1 MNVVQA
7 GRDQI
12 QLVSSESTEPGDK
25 DLMKVSYKRVQ
36 KNSPEFATVYEST
49 DQSVDVQ
56 LSTFIFH
63 AAPEP
68 VVSLYDF
75 IMTTFVPQ
83 TPEQPVNKTP
93 SATTVADDGESSPPV
108 RDTETIRV
116 SVRLDSVQGQCF
128 QCLVL
133 NHRQRPDGRMQ
144 LCFSTTSVAWLLFL
158 YLPRMFRYS
167 SG

>member
-7 GRDQI
+7 AGDPI
-12 QLVSSESTEPGDK
+12 QLMSSESTGSVIK
-25 DLMKVSYKRVQ
+25 DLMKISYKRVQ
-36 KNSPEFATVYEST
+36 KNSPEFATVYESI

-83 TPEQPVNKTP
+83 SPEQPANTTL
-93 SATTVADDGESSPPV
+93 SAIVISDEGELALSAK
-108 RDTETIRV
+108 DTGTIKV
-116 SVRLDSVQGQCF
+116 SVRLDSVQGWSF
-128 QCLVL
+128 L
-133 NHRQRPDGRMQ
+133 RK
-144 LCFSTTSVAWLLFL
+144 STTSVLTATFS
-158 YLPRMFRYS
+158 YAPQ
-167 SG
+167 

>member
-12 QLVSSESTEPGDK
+12 QLVSSGSTEPGNK
-25 DLMKVSYKRVQ
+25 DLMKISYRRVQ
-36 KNSPEFATVYEST
+36 KNSPEFATIYEST

-68 VVSLYDF
+68 VVTLYDF

-83 TPEQPVNKTP
+83 TQEQAVNKTP
-93 SATTVADDGESSPPV
+93 SVIAVADEGGPPLP
-108 RDTETIRV
+108 TKAMETIRV
-116 SVRLDSVQGQCF
+116 SVKLDSVQGQSY
-128 QCLVL
+128 V
-133 NHRQRPDGRMQ
+133 GTITA
-144 LCFSTTSVAWLLFL
+144 S
-158 YLPRMFRYS
+158 
-167 SG
+167 

>member
-12 QLVSSESTEPGDK
+12 QLVSSGSTEPGNK
-25 DLMKVSYKRVQ
+25 DLMKISYKRVQ
-36 KNSPEFATVYEST
+36 KNSPEFITIYEST
-49 DQSVDVQ
+49 NQSVDVQ

-83 TPEQPVNKTP
+83 TPEQPTNKTP
-93 SATTVADDGESSPPV
+93 IAVADEGGSSPPV

-116 SVRLDSVQGQCF
+116 SVRLDSVQGQSF
-128 QCLVL
+128 VRNRHQCPDSPCS
-133 NHRQRPDGRMQ
+133 HAPQRLQ
-144 LCFSTTSVAWLLFL
+144 
-158 YLPRMFRYS
+158 
-167 SG
+167 

>member
-7 GRDQI
+7 AGDPI
-12 QLVSSESTEPGDK
+12 QLMSSESTGSVIK
-25 DLMKVSYKRVQ
+25 DLMKISYKRVQ
-36 KNSPEFATVYEST
+36 KNSPEYATVYESI

-83 TPEQPVNKTP
+83 SPEQPANTTP
-93 SATTVADDGESSPPV
+93 SAIVISDEGELALSAK
-108 RDTETIRV
+108 DTGTIKV
-116 SVRLDSVQGQCF
+116 SVRLDSVQGWSF
-128 QCLVL
+128 LRI
-133 NHRQRPDGRMQ
+133 HHQRPH
-144 LCFSTTSVAWLLFL
+144 SHV
-158 YLPRMFRYS
+158 
-167 SG
+167 

>member
-7 GRDQI
+7 AGDPI
-12 QLVSSESTEPGDK
+12 QLMSSESTGSVIK
-25 DLMKVSYKRVQ
+25 DLMKISYKRVQ

-83 TPEQPVNKTP
+83 NPEQPASTTP
-93 SATTVADDGESSPPV
+93 NAIVISDEGELAPPAS
-108 RDTETIRV
+108 DTGTIRV
-116 SVRLDSVQGQCF
+116 SVRLDSIQGLSSIQIH
-128 QCLVL
+128 Q
-133 NHRQRPDGRMQ
+133 QRPH
-144 LCFSTTSVAWLLFL
+144 SHV
-158 YLPRMFRYS
+158 
-167 SG
+167 

>member
-7 GRDQI
+7 AGDPI
-12 QLVSSESTEPGDK
+12 QLMSSESTGSVIK
-25 DLMKVSYKRVQ
+25 DLMKISYKRVQ
-36 KNSPEFATVYEST
+36 KNSPEFATVYESI

-83 TPEQPVNKTP
+83 SPEQPANATP
-93 SATTVADDGESSPPV
+93 SAIVISDEGELALPAN
-108 RDTETIRV
+108 DTGTIKV
-116 SVRLDSVQGQCF
+116 SVRLDSVQGRSF
-128 QCLVL
+128 LRI
-133 NHRQRPDGRMQ
+133 HHQRPH
-144 LCFSTTSVAWLLFL
+144 SHV
-158 YLPRMFRYS
+158 
-167 SG
+167 

>member
-7 GRDQI
+7 AGDPI
-12 QLVSSESTEPGDK
+12 QLMSSESTGSVIK
-25 DLMKVSYKRVQ
+25 DLMKISYKRVQ
-36 KNSPEFATVYEST
+36 KNSPEFATVYESI

-83 TPEQPVNKTP
+83 SPEQPANTTP
-93 SATTVADDGESSPPV
+93 STIVISDEEGLAPPAN
-108 RDTETIRV
+108 DTGTIRV
-116 SVRLDSVQGQCF
+116 SVRLDSVQGLSFIQI
-128 QCLVL
+128 
-133 NHRQRPDGRMQ
+133 HRQRPH
-144 LCFSTTSVAWLLFL
+144 SHT
-158 YLPRMFRYS
+158 
-167 SG
+167 

>member
-7 GRDQI
+7 AGDPI
-12 QLVSSESTEPGDK
+12 QLMSSESTGSVIK
-25 DLMKVSYKRVQ
+25 DLMKISYKRVQ
-36 KNSPEFATVYEST
+36 KNSPEFATVYGSI

-83 TPEQPVNKTP
+83 SPEQPANTTP
-93 SATTVADDGESSPPV
+93 SAIIVSDEGQLALPAN
-108 RDTETIRV
+108 DTGTIRV
-116 SVRLDSVQGQCF
+116 SVRLDSVQGLSFPQI
-128 QCLVL
+128 
-133 NHRQRPDGRMQ
+133 HHQRPH
-144 LCFSTTSVAWLLFL
+144 SHV
-158 YLPRMFRYS
+158 
-167 SG
+167 